1 MSLLQGVV
9 PEDLKSARVV
19 PLYKKSDKT
28 AVGNYRP
35 VYNLSVVSKIF
46 ERIVYDQVY
55 SYFSNT
61 KLFYEFQSGF
71 KSNCFNK
78 YLLNSFNRLQSG
90 LKWIR
95 VIWLECYFLTNNF

>member
-35 VYNLSVVSKIF
+35 VSILSVVSKIF

-71 KSNCFNK
+71 RSNCPTNTC
-78 YLLNSFNRLQSG
+78 L
-90 LKWIR
+90 IH
-95 VIWLECYFLTNNF
+95 LTDCNQVWNGYG